1 MRVLISGGTGMIGTA
16 LAKSLLAD
24 GHQVQVLTRDP
35 QAARLPEG
43 AAALAWDGRTSAGWG
58 DEINRAD
65 AVVNLVGERL
75 SKWPWTKQQK
85 QRFWESRVAGGR
97 ALVEAI
103 QAASRPPT
111 VLIQAS
117 GVNFYGPRD
126 LTPVTEAD
134 APGNDFLADLCKAWE
149 ASTEAVEKKGVRRV
163 VARSAIVLSAHEGI
177 LPIMLFAVKLFAGGP
192 LGNGRQGLP
201 WIHISDEVAAIRFL
215 LENGKA
221 SGPFNL
227 TSPHP
232 ISSTEFIRAA
242 ARTLHRP
249 YWLPA
254 PAFGLRLALGEM
266 STLILDGLYLLPARL
281 QEFGFH
287 FHFEDVKEALQ
298 DLLKVQ
304 QLYPI

>member
-24 GHQVQVLTRDP
+24 GHQVQVLTRDL

-75 SKWPWTKQQK
+75 SRWPWTKQQK
-85 QRFWESRVAGGR
+85 QRFWDSRVAGGR
-97 ALVEAI
+97 ALGDAI
-103 QAASRPPT
+103 QAASRPPK

-134 APGNDFLADLCKAWE
+134 APGNDFLADLSKAWE
-149 ASTEAVEKKGVRRV
+149 ASTEGVEIKGVRRV
-163 VARSAIVLSAHEGI
+163 VVRSAIVLSAHEGI
-177 LPIMLFAVKLFAGGP
+177 LPIMLFPVKLFVGGP

-215 LENGKA
+215 MENENA
-221 SGPFNL
+221 NGPFNL

-232 ISSTEFIRAA
+232 ISSAEFTRAA

-249 YWLPA
+249 YWMPA

-281 QEFGFH
+281 QEFGFP
-287 FHFEDVKEALQ
+287 FHFEDIDEALQ
-298 DLLKVQ
+298 DLLKGH
-304 QLYPI
+304 L